1 MAVEQKYT
9 QEGFRKLQEE
19 YEYLTKVRMEE
30 IKVAIAEA
38 RSFGDLS
45 ENAEYDE
52 AKNEQTKCYTRI
64 KELEELIQHAIVVE
78 ESDTDTVGLGSSV
91 KILRDGVENEY
102 KIVGSNE
109 ADPFENKISD
119 RSAVGAALIGKKKGE
134 VVHATTNKG
143 KVIEIP
149 HSLRHLLR
157 KCHLPLRGRQG
168 CGGGTAEI
176 APQGYFIALRA
187 SQGHALSGS
196 A

>member
-78 ESDTDTVGLGSSV
+78 EGDNDTVGLGSSV
-91 KILRDGVENEY
+91 KITRDGVESEY

-109 ADPFENKISD
+109 ADPLNGKISD
-119 RSAVGAALIGKKKGE
+119 DCPLGKTLLGTKKGDSISVE
-134 VVHATTNKG
+134 TPGGIRKFTITNISK
-143 KVIEIP
+143 
-149 HSLRHLLR
+149 
-157 KCHLPLRGRQG
+157 
-168 CGGGTAEI
+168 
-176 APQGYFIALRA
+176 
-187 SQGHALSGS
+187 
-196 A
+196 